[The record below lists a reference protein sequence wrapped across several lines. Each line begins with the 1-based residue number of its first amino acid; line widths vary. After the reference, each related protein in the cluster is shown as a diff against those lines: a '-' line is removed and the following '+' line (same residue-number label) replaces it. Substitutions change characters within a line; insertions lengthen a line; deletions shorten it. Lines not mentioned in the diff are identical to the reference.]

1 MYFDAQEALR
11 YFGAFDNSSQ
21 ALAAVQTAYA
31 ELKHEL
37 QPRYTAAQFP
47 CTVYADRVELNIKGS
62 VPESAVFH
70 SKNLAKHLQ
79 GCQKLYLF
87 AATLGVQVDIA
98 LRRKT
103 LTSAALGAAGQAV
116 AAALIET
123 YCDDCCRELEAKLPE
138 GYQLKSR
145 FSPGYGDWPL
155 EEQKILFPLLGCAKT
170 IGLTLTDGCMM
181 APIKSVTAVIGIGKG
196 IGSVYAK
203 KDQHDCANCDSKTCA
218 FRR

>member
-11 YFGAFDNSSQ
+11 YFGAFDNSKQ
-21 ALAAVQTAYA
+21 ALATVQTAYA
-31 ELKHEL
+31 DLQDKL
-37 QPRYTAAQFP
+37 QPRYTAVQFS
-47 CTVYADRVELNIKGS
+47 CTVDADRVALNIKGS
-62 VPESAVFH
+62 APERAVFH
-70 SKNLAKHLQ
+70 SKNLARHLQ
-79 GCQKLYLF
+79 GCQELYLF
-87 AATLGVQVDIA
+87 AATLGVQVDVA
-98 LRRKT
+98 LRRLT
-103 LTSAALGAAGQAV
+103 LSSAALGAAGQAV

-123 YCDDCCRELEAKLPE
+123 YCDDCCRELEAKLPP

-155 EEQKILFPLLGCAKT
+155 QEQKVFFPLLGCAKT

-196 IGSVYAK
+196 TGSVYAQ
-203 KDQHDCANCDSKTCA
+203 KDQHDCKNCASTTCE

>member
-21 ALAAVQTAYA
+21 ALVAVQTAYA
-31 ELKHEL
+31 DLKDEL
-37 QPRYTAAQFP
+37 QPRYTAVQFP
-47 CTVYADRVELNIKGS
+47 CTVYADRVELNITGS
-62 VPESAVFH
+62 APERATFH
-70 SKNLAKHLQ
+70 SKNLARHLQ
-79 GCQKLYLF
+79 GCQELYLF

-123 YCDDCCRELEAKLPE
+123 YCDDCCRELEAKLPA

-203 KDQHDCANCDSKTCA
+203 KEQHDCSNCDSKTCA